1 MKPIIAIV
9 LLLALS
15 QVARG
20 QDTTKFILDL
30 SKKLQFITIRPH
42 IVDTILLGSATIPYY
57 RTSKDSNDRPEV
69 IRVVTTS
76 DWDEWVDSCKRDTI
90 HAVPY
95 EGEYLV
101 DHGSYREMVSER
113 QLEDRGYRFKYRWI
127 TNTIQPFEWDYVF
140 LREPTLSGFMEF
152 IRRTK

>member
-20 QDTTKFILDL
+20 QDRLYVKSWEKDEYRGITRWAYGHLDTAVV
-30 SKKLQFITIRPH
+30 SVF
-42 IVDTILLGSATIPYY
+42 LGW
-57 RTSKDSNDRPEV
+57 
-69 IRVVTTS
+69 
-76 DWDEWVDSCKRDTI
+76 WDKWVDSCKRDTI
-90 HAVPY
+90 HAVPL
-95 EGEYLV
+95 EGEYIV
-101 DHGSYREMVSER
+101 DYGSYREMVSER

-127 TNTIQPFEWDYVF
+127 TNTTQPFEWDYVF

>member
-1 MKPIIAIV
+1 MTWSRYIIAGM
-9 LLLALS
+9 LLWVALS

-57 RTSKDSNDRPEV
+57 RTSKDSNDRPQV

-76 DWDEWVDSCKRDTI
+76 DWDEWIDSCWADSSAKVRQWHAGQSWYPNKWYNQREINNMYKYTDLEVLKWTHRD
-90 HAVPY
+90 PND
-95 EGEYLV
+95 L
-101 DHGSYREMVSER
+101 
-113 QLEDRGYRFKYRWI
+113 K
-127 TNTIQPFEWDYVF
+127 
-140 LREPTLSGFMEF
+140 GFMEF
-152 IRRTK
+152 IRRKK

>member
-9 LLLALS
+9 LFLALS

-20 QDTTKFILDL
+20 QDTIIADSSAIPIPISYMDYNPPLTLILTWPILL
-30 SKKLQFITIRPH
+30 SK
-42 IVDTILLGSATIPYY
+42 
-57 RTSKDSNDRPEV
+57 
-69 IRVVTTS
+69 
-76 DWDEWVDSCKRDTI
+76 WDEWVDSCKRDTI